1 MKRIISLVLA
11 VSMVLSVFST
21 VFAAKKYTDLTGANA
36 KYAGAVEALT
46 ELGVIDG
53 FTDNTFGPEKELTRA
68 QLAKMLVVCLGL
80 GDSVQSLT
88 GRTVFSDVEASHWG
102 SGYINAAAQG
112 KVITGYPDGTFK
124 PEKNV
129 SYAEAFTMALRA
141 LGYGNVVEAE
151 GTWPTAYMLKAVE
164 LELTDDMEGTIVAGN
179 PATRGNTAILL
190 WNMLRT
196 PMWKIYEESQ
206 GNGMTLSN
214 LQGDYM
220 LNVKFP
226 KYNYGE
232 ELYLT
237 DIDVKDN
244 EEVRITV
251 SGLNK
256 TGEFF
261 AAQEGKLA
269 KDTDISRLVLGM
281 KVTALIKDY
290 KDEDKAT
297 FLTLTPEYDFVEGLV
312 TDTDKLVD
320 DGKIKIEGEEYKL
333 AKDVELDVDEN
344 TFVVVEVDGS
354 KIVGLNG
361 AAVYKVL
368 PNEAKEATKS
378 YIKGIDED
386 DLVIIDGKWATRD
399 DVEEGD
405 VITKL
410 GDKQVTGTYYMVA
423 RERVEGSFE
432 ALTFEKDNKER
443 GFVEVDGTEYR
454 VLRTRLENETNAVYE
469 GSEDPTAMDR
479 ADVIP
484 TLTATKDNDYVDRD
498 VELCMNYLGLTW
510 RLYFGD
516 AEASST
522 DGNFFV
528 VVSDGVREYST
539 EDNDSLRIK
548 LANSENPEG
557 KWFSFKKGVTLE
569 EFDPTEIGKGKIY
582 AEEDPKG
589 VFVWAKTNDK
599 DQITRLVVVSPELV
613 SGDVVIDNEKIKA
626 YNDSYEFDS
635 FGEDGY
641 DKSDKYISGENGMY
655 KVTEDTIVLE
665 AVPVED
671 EEGDVDS
678 FEFRIA
684 EDAEKALNGA
694 DEGLVAWDTKAKVN
708 QTGEKRLAKFVF
720 LTGSAEE
727 SELMVAK
734 VSKVRIG
741 TKGVFAVIDGKE
753 NEVDMDKLDEDFGMD
768 SEDAEEAL
776 PESFILY
783 SETNNDKI
791 VIKAFVTP
799 DMLVGAPVV
808 IAKSGTLVK
817 LSGDPEEMDTALDDD
832 VRGYKKFDSVTI
844 NAEENDKGY
853 VEFTDG
859 EYAGQGLSLKT
870 FSVGDRVVIDSDNK
884 VVYVV
889 TVDGCG
895 EKDSLEYD
903 RNGNVV
909 IIPEEKDD
917 DTTDEEDVKPSTNG
931 IVSGESYDVVT
942 KFSADFDNSK
952 DKKTVLANLVDA
964 IDAEVPGLSDALDA
978 FGEKGVYDSAVDV
991 ELPITVKSESFDKAT
1006 IALSNGDIVV
1016 TIK

>member
-11 VSMVLSVFST
+11 LSMVFSVFST
-21 VFAAKKYTDLTGANA
+21 VFAARKYTDLTGENA

-46 ELGVIDG
+46 ELGVVDG
-53 FTDNTFGPEKELTRA
+53 FTDNTFGPLKELTRA
-68 QLAKMLVVCLGL
+68 QLAKMLVICLGL

-88 GRTVFSDVEASHWG
+88 GRTVFSDVEASHWA

-164 LELTDDMEGTIVAGN
+164 LELTDDMDGTIVAGN

-214 LQGDYM
+214 MQGDYM

-237 DIDVKDN
+237 DIDVKDKD
-244 EEVRITV
+244 EVRITV
-251 SGLNK
+251 SGLDK
-256 TGEFF
+256 EGRFF

-269 KDTDISRLVLGM
+269 RDTDVSRLVLGM

-290 KDEDKAT
+290 KDDEKAT

-312 TDTDKLVD
+312 TDTDKLES
-320 DGKIKIEGEEYKL
+320 DGKVKIEGVEYKIP
-333 AKDVELDVDEN
+333 KDVQWGVNEN
-344 TFVVVEVDGS
+344 EFVVAEVEGT
-354 KIVGLNG
+354 KFVGVEG
-361 AAVYKVL
+361 VGVYKVL

-386 DLVIIDGKWATRD
+386 DLVIIDGKWASKE

-405 VITKL
+405 IITKL
-410 GDKQVTGTYYMVA
+410 GDDQVAGTYYMVA
-423 RERVEGSFE
+423 RERVEGGFE

-443 GFVEVDGTEYR
+443 GFFEVDGEEYR
-454 VLRTRLENETNAVYE
+454 VLRARLERDSNVVYE
-469 GSEDPTAMDR
+469 GTEDPVAMDK
-479 ADVIP
+479 ADVVP

-498 VELCMNYLGLTW
+498 VELCMNYLGLVW
-510 RLYFGD
+510 RAYFGD
-516 AEASST
+516 AEATAT
-522 DGNFFV
+522 DGNFWV

-539 EDNDSLRIK
+539 EDSDSLRIK

-557 KWFSFKKGVTLE
+557 KWFTFKKGVSLD
-569 EFDPTEIGKGKIY
+569 EFDGTALEKGAIY
-582 AEEDPKG
+582 ADEDPVG

-599 DQITRLVVVSPELV
+599 DQITRLAVVSVDLA
-613 SGDVVIDNEKIKA
+613 SGDQIPEGNEKVKP
-626 YNDSYEFDS
+626 YNDSYEFDA

-655 KVTEDTIVLE
+655 KVTEDTVVLV
-665 AVPVED
+665 AVPIED
-671 EEGDVDS
+671 EDGDIDS
-678 FEFRIA
+678 FEFKVA
-684 EDAEKALNGA
+684 EDAEAALNGA

-720 LTGSAEE
+720 VTGETEE
-727 SELMVAK
+727 PELMAGK

-741 TKGVFAVIDGKE
+741 TKGVFAIIDKTE
-753 NEVDMDKLDEDFGMD
+753 LEVDMDKLDEDFGMD

-776 PESFILY
+776 PEAFILY
-783 SETNNDKI
+783 TETNNDNI
-791 VIKAFVTP
+791 VVKAFVTP

-817 LSGDPEEMDTALDDD
+817 LSGDPVEMDTALDDD

-844 NAEENDKGY
+844 EAEENDDGF
-853 VEFTDG
+853 VEFVGG
-859 EYAGQGLSLKT
+859 EYAGEGLSLKT
-870 FSVGDRVVIDSDNK
+870 FNTGDRVVIDTNKK
-884 VVYVV
+884 VVYIVSI
-889 TVDGCG
+889 DGCD
-895 EKDSLEYD
+895 EKDTLEFD
-903 RNGNVV
+903 DNGNV
-909 IIPEEKDD
+909 IIISDD
-917 DTTDEEDVKPSTNG
+917 DDEGEEEGEDEPVDGNTIPSGDFEIVG
-931 IVSGESYDVVT
+931 IVKESAKEKYT
-942 KFSADFDNSK
+942 GTGA
-952 DKKTVLANLVDA
+952 TVLDDVLGDIQAVLSGVTVIAETARPFTVEAPVDMA
-964 IDAEVPGLSDALDA
+964 ALPTFSGQYDLSYSFNGSLLT
-978 FGEKGVYDSAVDV
+978 V
-991 ELPITVKSESFDKAT
+991 TVK
-1006 IALSNGDIVV
+1006 
-1016 TIK
+1016 